1 MLGRRPEG
9 VANSP
14 VGSYGEKY
22 AEFGA
27 SVGGSL
33 ARSSDRPPRDDSSG
47 WWTKTCPARRSQPW
61 SPEQVRT
68 PELRGIS
75 RCQRR
80 SLRVVG
86 KEDSMPVWAW
96 LLIIVLLV
104 LLLTGGVYVRR

>member
-1 MLGRRPEG
+1 MVDENVP
-9 VANSP
+9 
-14 VGSYGEKY
+14 GSAY
-22 AEFGA
+22 
-27 SVGGSL
+27 
-33 ARSSDRPPRDDSSG
+33 
-47 WWTKTCPARRSQPW
+47 QPW

-68 PELRGIS
+68 PELRGSS

-96 LLIIVLLV
+96 VLIIVLVV